1 MAKLQT
7 FETGKLSSVVSLL
20 CQKLGRPVCSKDLK
34 AYFSKHPDEIP
45 QLQQRLGQIL
55 IKAARPHR
63 RGDNPLKKIG
73 LIGNQAYYAVGVGNW
88 AASIN
93 AHKVQLRIEK
103 VVLWRLPETLT
114 CLLGTK
120 FEAAARN
127 ALAGFVKEWS
137 ATDFPPLAEQVAE
150 ARRIA
155 SPKFQLHLPK
165 DLIGRKEAKA
175 LLLKLV
181 AKHDGKL
188 RAQHFNPDRP
198 LAFLCWPQSSIF
210 KEQPELTYSK
220 SQIQAFTSWKSGF
233 EGREKL
239 YLSFYDPTIL
249 SPDNGKA

>member
-1 MAKLQT
+1 M
-7 FETGKLSSVVSLL
+7 
-20 CQKLGRPVCSKDLK
+20 
-34 AYFSKHPDEIP
+34 
-45 QLQQRLGQIL
+45 
-55 IKAARPHR
+55 
-63 RGDNPLKKIG
+63 
-73 LIGNQAYYAVGVGNW
+73 
-88 AASIN
+88 
-93 AHKVQLRIEK
+93 
-103 VVLWRLPETLT
+103 
-114 CLLGTK
+114 GTK

-249 SPDNGKA
+249 AGALVPSTPTHGQHGSSPHHSCLPCPGFPTNYSQILQILRSYSCQGRENKAHFAQYLQN